1 MCPRE
6 KQTRKI
12 GFMSMT
18 DFAQIIHQIPFIQG
32 QMHLHGYG
40 EPLLDKQLNEKIK
53 LAKAETNLTTFI
65 ITTLGVEM
73 DDEQLE
79 ALLATGL
86 DTMMISFYGA
96 TPESYKSIHR
106 VDKLELVK
114 KNLRT
119 LAQLKASKGY
129 KTKALIKI
137 SAPSKPSPL
146 TILGKI
152 KEENEAM
159 DEFIHEMN
167 ALGYQLGAIERL
179 HNYGNGRT
187 YNPPRRGL
195 CPVINGTRKG
205 ILNIT
210 WDLNVIPC
218 CFDFNASI
226 IFGNLKNQTLE
237 EIFNGE
243 PYKRFVTSHLEGDLS
258 AYPVCQNC
266 EKIDYQ

>member
-1 MCPRE
+1 MP
-6 KQTRKI
+6 I
-12 GFMSMT
+12 S
-18 DFAQIIHQIPFIQG
+18 DFAQIIRQIPFLKG

-40 EPLLDKQLNEKIK
+40 EPLLDKGLNEKIK
-53 LAKAETNLTTFI
+53 LAKTQTVLTTFI

-73 DDEQLE
+73 DDVELE
-79 ALLATGL
+79 NLLAAAL

-96 TPESYKSIHR
+96 TPESYKSVHR

-119 LAQLKASKGY
+119 LAYLKAAKGY
-129 KTKALIKI
+129 KTNTTIKI
-137 SAPSKPSPL
+137 SAPSSSGPFKIP
-146 TILGKI
+146 GKLD
-152 KEENEAM
+152 EETRAM
-159 DEFIHEMN
+159 NEFIHEMN
-167 ALGYQLGAIERL
+167 FLGYNLGSIQHL
-179 HNYGNGRT
+179 HNYGDGRA
-187 YNPPRRGL
+187 YNKPQEKL
-195 CPVINGTRKG
+195 CPVINGKRKG

-218 CFDFNASI
+218 CFDFNSSI

-243 PYKRFVTSHLEGDLS
+243 PYKRFVNSHLNGDLKD
-258 AYPVCQNC
+258 YPVCQNC